1 MQHDLSQ
8 APAPEPSAVA
18 DDLRATT
25 MALLDE
31 HRTMAVAT
39 LRPDGWPQT
48 TIVGYVHD
56 GFDIYFAVS
65 RDSQKLTNI
74 LRDPRVSLA
83 LGHQLPQALRGLS
96 IAGRA
101 VELNETA
108 EIERLNRLMHD
119 KYPGESPLAP
129 RERSTAVLRVTP
141 EVLSVIDV
149 ARDSG
154 RPSLVRLRDGELIPY
169 DDGPAR
175 GALAKRRDRDWFASS
190 GDFYRPGAPL

>member
-1 MQHDLSQ
+1 MPTIF
-8 APAPEPSAVA
+8 A
-18 DDLRATT
+18 RTT

-119 KYPGESPLAP
+119 KYPGKVLAP
-129 RERSTAVLRVTP
+129 GERSTAVLRVTP

-154 RPSLVRLRDGELIPY
+154 RPRLVRLRDGELIPY

-175 GALAKRRDRDWFASS
+175 GALAKRRDRDWIASS
-190 GDFYRPGAPL
+190 EGFYRPGAPC